1 MRVIRIREF
10 GGPEVMRVEET
21 PVPQPG
27 PGEVLIAAE
36 AISVGFA
43 QTQMRRNIFPAPMW
57 RPEFP
62 IVLGGDVIGRVAGVG
77 AGVTGF
83 REGDRVGAFTLHGAY
98 ADYVVVDAETVLSVP
113 EGLDAAQATALPSP
127 GPIGTGTLGTAN
139 LRPGESVLVHAASG
153 GIGHLSVQWAKAHGA
168 GPVIATAS
176 SPEKLDFARALGAD
190 VVIDYSRDTWV
201 DEVRDATGGK
211 GVDIILDS
219 IGGDVLRRGVGL
231 LAPFGR
237 LVFYGSAGGGLEIP
251 RISPMELIEMKFI
264 TGFALSRWRAAR
276 PKEYLANH
284 EELAAALADGTIR
297 HAVHATYP
305 LEEVGRAH
313 AEIESRAHIGRIVL
327 LPGAAG

>member
-1 MRVIRIREF
+1 MIRIHEF

-62 IVLGGDVIGRVAGVG
+62 VVLGGDVIGRVAGVG

-98 ADYVVVDAETVLSVP
+98 ADYVVVDAATVLSVP

-153 GIGHLSVQWAKAHGA
+153 GIGHLSVQWAKARGA

-176 SPEKLDFARALGAD
+176 SAEKLGFARSLGAD
-190 VVIDYSRDTWV
+190 IVIDYSQDTWV
-201 DEVRDATGGK
+201 DEVREATGGA

-237 LVFYGSAGGGLEIP
+237 LVFYGSAGGGLEVP

-276 PKEYLANH
+276 PEEYLANH
-284 EELAAALADGTIR
+284 EELAAGLADGTIR

-313 AEIESRAHIGRIVL
+313 QEIESRAHIGRIVL
-327 LPGAAG
+327 LPGTAG